1 MQLIILGE
9 LIDYSSGEK
18 SKFAIGHVAQG
29 AYRFDIPK
37 PKAWPKVCEVLKR
50 IIYISRSDY
59 HLEMED
65 TKELKKGRCSNFK
78 NICQSYVHY

>member
-37 PKAWPKVCEVLKR
+37 PKARPKVCEILKR
-50 IIYISRSDY
+50 
-59 HLEMED
+59 
-65 TKELKKGRCSNFK
+65 
-78 NICQSYVHY
+78 

>member
-29 AYRFDIPK
+29 AHRFDIPK
-37 PKAWPKVCEVLKR
+37 PKAWPKVCEILKR
-50 IIYISRSDY
+50 
-59 HLEMED
+59 
-65 TKELKKGRCSNFK
+65 
-78 NICQSYVHY
+78 